1 MSADKRNN
9 HSRDSITRVIAKNNK
24 TGYFQKIFG
33 SVKGSPTQSVIVEKD
48 GKLELIKKEEKKSYL
63 KFSGKL
69 KALFGKHKIYNTII
83 DHDIF
88 EIIYRFKQDDEYPLI
103 TQNNEIISA
112 LFTIQL
118 RVNPDDP
125 TIFFQSFK
133 NNKNVSIE
141 DVYKILNQRIRTTVQ
156 NSINEFDSSTIR
168 SESFNESFFNNLIPQ
183 LREQARILGLEIA
196 SWTPPMY
203 GLSRQEEK
211 LIELSELE
219 HKKRIAKLEE
229 EIRLIKE
236 SPKKEMGD
244 KNLNITN
251 QNVNTGYI
259 GRDFKV
265 SDNFINKKLLVVLG
279 IIISLVTIIYSV
291 I

>member
-1 MSADKRNN
+1 M
-9 HSRDSITRVIAKNNK
+9 
-24 TGYFQKIFG
+24 
-33 SVKGSPTQSVIVEKD
+33 
-48 GKLELIKKEEKKSYL
+48 
-63 KFSGKL
+63 
-69 KALFGKHKIYNTII
+69 
-83 DHDIF
+83 
-88 EIIYRFKQDDEYPLI
+88 
-103 TQNNEIISA
+103 
-112 LFTIQL
+112 
-118 RVNPDDP
+118 
-125 TIFFQSFK
+125 
-133 NNKNVSIE
+133 
-141 DVYKILNQRIRTTVQ
+141 YKILNQRIRTTVQ